1 MIKRIVSSVLLGKFT
16 ADVMQDTIGGQFSAM
31 WHVCGHTQPLF
42 AVLVTQDTG
51 RDLMPVCDNQCLL
64 TMEVRRAA

>member
-1 MIKRIVSSVLLGKFT
+1 
-16 ADVMQDTIGGQFSAM
+16 MQDTIGGQFSVM

-51 RDLMPVCDNQCLL
+51 RDLMPVCDNQCVL
-64 TMEVRRAA
+64 TMEIRRAA